1 MPDPD
6 PFDLADFLPYL
17 MNQAAD
23 TLSLDFQK
31 IYRGRYGMLRTEW
44 RVLFHLGRYGAM
56 TAKEICDRARL
67 HKTKVSRAVAALED
81 KRFLERNIRETDRR
95 HAELCLTAQGL
106 RVFDTLSL
114 EAQAYDATLRA
125 RLTDTEADILHRCL
139 RRLADL
145 PEPFSDPKVD
155 KS

>member
-1 MPDPD
+1 MSDAD

-23 TLSLDFQK
+23 TLSLEFQT

-56 TAKEICDRARL
+56 TAKEVCDRARL

-81 KRFLERNIRETDRR
+81 KRFLERTVRAEDRR
-95 HAELCLTAQGL
+95 HAELRLTAQGM
-106 RVFDTLSL
+106 RVFETLSR
-114 EAQAYDATLRA
+114 EAQAYDAALRA
-125 RLTDTEADILHRCL
+125 RLTPAEAEVLHRCL
-139 RRLADL
+139 RRLAEV
-145 PEPFSDPKVD
+145 PEPKSDPRVD
-155 KS
+155 KL